1 MDYQKVPITQS
12 IGVELL
18 KRIFGVYCIAALLI
32 TLFQGWLE
40 YAQTKDRVIQ
50 LMIEHQ
56 PAVEESLANAVW
68 HLDQPLIDSL
78 LKGIISQRIIVGVE
92 IFTEKGEIL
101 ASAGAITH
109 ATEFT
114 NDAVGTDLIS
124 MQNAIHQDRYRHQ
137 FVLLDPTELSSEA
150 IGLAVFHSANDVVIE
165 EVQPRLISLVI
176 AAIVKTAILW
186 VVFIY
191 FGQKLLSQPLLHL
204 MAMVRKLPLDDSN
217 RRETP
222 KKTKLNELQL
232 FEFALI
238 DTAQKLELTLHS
250 LRTSNEKLSKIN
262 IHLLRAVEQSPTLS
276 VILTPDGQVEYATPS
291 LGNLSGYSPAQIQGL
306 FDKDLLK
313 SIAFHDFV
321 KQCHLGKTPDKNPAS
336 ELSILDKNGQ
346 IVYLT
351 ANLSAVYSE
360 QGNADNFLFSAT
372 NISKNKRLQL
382 ELKEKNEEQLH
393 TIEHLKEA
401 RSQLVQSEKMAS
413 IGELSAGI
421 AHEIN
426 NPIAFINSNTFT
438 LGKYNEQLFQL
449 IDCYREQ
456 LKEGLADHEKICKI
470 EREIDYDFLRQDIR
484 EMTLE
489 SQEGL
494 NRIKKI
500 VADLLFFSRS
510 NNNKFELYDLRKGIE
525 STLSIAWHQLKNN
538 TQIVKE
544 FADIPEIECIPSQIN
559 QVLMNLLINASQSFA
574 DQGII
579 TIKTIAAKDTI
590 MVQVE
595 DNGSGIEP
603 AHLSKLFDPFFT
615 TKEVGSGTGLGLS
628 VSYGIIKKHRGEI
641 TVTSELG
648 KGTCFTLTLPIKQPV
663 PDTDL

>member
-1 MDYQKVPITQS
+1 M
-12 IGVELL
+12 
-18 KRIFGVYCIAALLI
+18 
-32 TLFQGWLE
+32 
-40 YAQTKDRVIQ
+40 
-50 LMIEHQ
+50 
-56 PAVEESLANAVW
+56 
-68 HLDQPLIDSL
+68 
-78 LKGIISQRIIVGVE
+78 
-92 IFTEKGEIL
+92 
-101 ASAGAITH
+101 
-109 ATEFT
+109 
-114 NDAVGTDLIS
+114 
-124 MQNAIHQDRYRHQ
+124 
-137 FVLLDPTELSSEA
+137 
-150 IGLAVFHSANDVVIE
+150 
-165 EVQPRLISLVI
+165 
-176 AAIVKTAILW
+176 
-186 VVFIY
+186 
-191 FGQKLLSQPLLHL
+191 
-204 MAMVRKLPLDDSN
+204 
-217 RRETP
+217 
-222 KKTKLNELQL
+222 
-232 FEFALI
+232 
-238 DTAQKLELTLHS
+238 
-250 LRTSNEKLSKIN
+250 
-262 IHLLRAVEQSPTLS
+262 
-276 VILTPDGQVEYATPS
+276 
-291 LGNLSGYSPAQIQGL
+291 
-306 FDKDLLK
+306 
-313 SIAFHDFV
+313 
-321 KQCHLGKTPDKNPAS
+321 
-336 ELSILDKNGQ
+336 DKNGQ